1 MPESQGPGMHAALL
15 LAYAGYLFWLAAG
28 LADFL
33 CHRRTDLPHTS
44 GVRESALHLLQ
55 LALIGGAITLC
66 LALRPSWTL
75 AAVCA
80 LLLGAHAIVGYVD
93 TRQAYGRRPLLPFE
107 QHVHSVLDMAPV
119 FAFVLYFGSLWLHG
133 GLAET
138 ALAPRDPALAP
149 TLWAAVLAPAA
160 LLCVLPALAEFR
172 AALRARATAAQAP
185 P

>member
-1 MPESQGPGMHAALL
+1 MPESPEPGMHAALV

-28 LADFL
+28 LADFI
-33 CHRRTDLPHTS
+33 CHRRTDLAHTS

-55 LALIGGAITLC
+55 LSLIGGAITLC
-66 LALRPSWTL
+66 LALRPSWML
-75 AAVCA
+75 AVVCA
-80 LLLGAHAIVGYVD
+80 LLLGTHAVVGYMD

-133 GLAET
+133 ELAGT
-138 ALAPRDPALAP
+138 VLAPRDPALAP

-160 LLCVLPALAEFR
+160 VLCVLPALAEFR
-172 AALRARATAAQAP
+172 ATLRARGAD
-185 P
+185 